1 MTTRL
6 TRATLNGTVLTTDRV
21 TGCDFSSADMTD
33 VQWLGERSTQGIH
46 IAPAAGFIECAHA
59 TSTVVSLAKGPVG
72 DWCTVILVIPGV
84 ETGTWTL
91 SASHRI
97 FLDFR
102 RGGRAFDNQMG
113 TLTCTRAGNMIT
125 LTGPGGMAYLPC
137 VLSYMILY
145 HTICY

>member
-1 MTTRL
+1 
-6 TRATLNGTVLTTDRV
+6 
-21 TGCDFSSADMTD
+21 MTD
-33 VQWLGERSTQGIH
+33 VQWLGERSSQGIH
-46 IAPAAGFIECAHA
+46 IAPAAGFIECAYA

-72 DWCTVILVIPGV
+72 EWCRVILVIPGV
-84 ETGTWTL
+84 ATGTWTL

-137 VLSYMILY
+137 VPGEAQEVIMDLFAKDVSQHPTL
-145 HTICY
+145 TLVQPEGLTRSD